1 MDRDTLELVRRDM
14 SDRTNWR
21 SQIELDD
28 IIALCDFA
36 EKHMDPP
43 SREPVGCPTPGACSC
58 PGYQSVANESA
69 DLVETMVRAI
79 KDSDAFV
86 EDTIYP
92 YKRELYT

>member
-28 IIALCDFA
+28 IIGLCDFA
-36 EKHMDPP
+36 EQHMDPP
-43 SREPVGCPTPGACSC
+43 
-58 PGYQSVANESA
+58 A